1 MSRGRRSGRTGR
13 SLTTISWRDIPA
25 QVTATADGVTEK
37 LLLPA
42 RFQHAIDRAAAVADK
57 TEAHAYVAE
66 WRRSS
71 RPFEGEPAGAAAAE
85 IARLRAAYPK
95 QRLDELVRSGGL
107 APEVSA
113 PEPSAPTPVA
123 PDPEQRGPV

>member
-66 WRRSS
+66 WRRVS
-71 RPFEGEPAGAAAAE
+71 RPFEGEPAEAAAAE
-85 IARLRAAYPK
+85 IARLRAAFTK

-107 APEVSA
+107 APD
-113 PEPSAPTPVA
+113 A
-123 PDPEQRGPV
+123 PDAPDTATPNERPQRGSP